1 MGIAREHRW
10 PATTKPGETHTI
22 IGLLSATEDRA
33 IGAAHHRLESELTDW
48 LEGVGI
54 PRSWKP
60 PTHEVDRMIL
70 ETKVQP
76 IVKDYG
82 TLYEAKLRVDVS
94 PEQRASF
101 VKTHHLQVVHWRM
114 AMLGGLLAF
123 VLTCLAAISSYIRAD
138 EVTKGYYTNR
148 LRVLTLTAVGA
159 AGGLIYHLVS

>member
-1 MGIAREHRW
+1 
-10 PATTKPGETHTI
+10 
-22 IGLLSATEDRA
+22 
-33 IGAAHHRLESELTDW
+33 
-48 LEGVGI
+48 
-54 PRSWKP
+54 
-60 PTHEVDRMIL
+60 MIL